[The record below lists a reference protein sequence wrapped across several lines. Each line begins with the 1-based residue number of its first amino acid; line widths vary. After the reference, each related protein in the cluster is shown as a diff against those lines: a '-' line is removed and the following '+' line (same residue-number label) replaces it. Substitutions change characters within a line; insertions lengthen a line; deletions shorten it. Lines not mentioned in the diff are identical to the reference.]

1 MLKKQYLFYIYII
14 FVFLNFSNVLAYVKR
29 QDSTNS
35 TVSSVTTPIVSNP
48 TTDINSDPTVNN
60 NNNNNNSTSSDIITD
75 PSNDNTNNDNNN
87 DPNNV
92 PNDDIV
98 KSTIESIYGS
108 VQIEYVKL
116 EKEDNFNFK
125 LFLYLAIIISM
136 IVLVC
141 LVHVAVW
148 MRPKIIKKRTDKRK
162 SRNITASETNT
173 LIMSSRNNSMN
184 NFGMEELKDV
194 KLKNE
199 SPEEKI
205 CWK

>member
-1 MLKKQYLFYIYII
+1 
-14 FVFLNFSNVLAYVKR
+14 
-29 QDSTNS
+29 
-35 TVSSVTTPIVSNP
+35 
-48 TTDINSDPTVNN
+48 
-60 NNNNNNSTSSDIITD
+60 
-75 PSNDNTNNDNNN
+75 
-87 DPNNV
+87 
-92 PNDDIV
+92 
-98 KSTIESIYGS
+98 
-108 VQIEYVKL
+108 
-116 EKEDNFNFK
+116 
-125 LFLYLAIIISM
+125 M

-199 SPEEKI
+199 SPEASIDFTSSYNATSTECIINLDKNSSN
-205 CWK
+205 KNYRRKSVGSNKSYRKND